1 MKHLHSW
8 KRPDISRDYTKGVE
22 TKLGYCNN
30 VILRVTFVVKEI
42 PTFVC
47 MQVEHTDIARFI
59 LELSE
64 IPATDPLVHLDVS
77 KRDAI
82 VVENVLKWD
91 IAADADWNRI
101 LKTASQNKRE
111 ADLDSLCLAYGT
123 LSWSYKEKTIVS
135 PLLLCPVSWKIRKAT
150 GRIELTA
157 DHEAVFL
164 NPFVKNRLLRDFGLN
179 SAEIEEKNWNQWLE
193 ELSNSFAQNDLF
205 ATIEPLTVIGNF
217 HHHRYRILRE
227 LELLEQADT
236 KSALVETILGN
247 ESAPATQQLRLI
259 PELLFPADA
268 SQLEVFRRV
277 GEENLVIQGPPG
289 TGKSQV
295 LTNLLGKCIARE
307 GLALVV
313 SEKKTAL
320 EVLEAKLRQTGL
332 DAFAFLIHS
341 QTRPHDLIRQLKTT
355 WNQLEA
361 HEQKVPASLLLSDQL
376 KDQLQLAL
384 DKINLPD
391 LVGGLSYTQYH
402 ELLEAASVEST
413 VFRSDVPTVKEWLAV
428 LPDLKELYQLP
439 GITSWFAHYKQPLF
453 AGSQPDQI
461 MRKLGQEIA
470 FFAANFGTETLN
482 DLERLY
488 ASVARCQLVEN
499 ESFKSYFG
507 LHAQPRELKR
517 FRKLRTQYVETGTRL
532 EWLSAELTIWKQ
544 TPSRSQVESWQQQFS
559 GKSSWLEKRRIRRA
573 FKQYLI
579 DPSVDPMI
587 ALSRWL
593 EFLDTKEQRAALE
606 TQFAAWGMENPEVEL
621 ASAAYILDKLEQ
633 EDANELNRVSA
644 LSSAERKAIV
654 AAGSRLKQLLEDL
667 DRYCTLRPGIAL
679 QDVFSVSDP
688 NGDLQP
694 YRTLIGQLPPAV
706 YRLLGMGKPLD
717 ELHAIVLHSNWKLVE
732 SRFPE
737 LAAFD
742 GAWLQERLEAI
753 CATEGQEFE
762 LTAAFLKHARQTR
775 FAAYATILRTPA
787 TRLNA
792 EQKALKQRLKTG
804 KSILVKEFGKSRQ
817 HQTIRELVS
826 GDARLW
832 IELLVPVWLSTP
844 AQVGNTFPMERAL
857 FDLVIF
863 DEASQIPLPHA
874 LGALQRAQR
883 AVIAGDE
890 QQMAPSNYFSGG
902 KAHVDLLH
910 QAGYYWTKVALNHHY
925 RSVHPALIAFSNRH
939 FYNNELVAYPSPK
952 TAYPLHRHFV
962 EGAIYDERTNPKE
975 AVAVAAFLET
985 VSWKQHIGITT
996 FSEQQLECLWKACS
1010 PAVQEKISEGQEQG
1024 TVFFKALEQVQGD
1037 ECDILVIS
1045 MGYGK
1050 NTDGEFHLRFGPLNQ
1065 ANGHKRLNV
1074 LLTRARKELHFFTSV
1089 HSTELGLSSN
1099 ESVNLLRLFLHQL
1112 EQPANEHELLLPYQL
1127 QPVFKAP
1134 AGLHFRHIWSTIP
1147 SAQELAT
1154 FYRIMKTRGW
1164 KTVL

>member
-1 MKHLHSW
+1 MERTGSAIAGY
-8 KRPDISRDYTKGVE
+8 IS
-22 TKLGYCNN
+22 
-30 VILRVTFVVKEI
+30 
-42 PTFVC
+42 
-47 MQVEHTDIARFI
+47 
-59 LELSE
+59 ELSE
-64 IPATDPLVHLDVS
+64 IPATDPLVHLDIS

-82 VVENVLKWD
+82 AVGNAPKWD
-91 IAADADWNRI
+91 IAADSDWNRI

-111 ADLDSLCLAYGT
+111 ADLDSLCLAYGA

-150 GRIELTA
+150 GQIELTT
-157 DHEAVFL
+157 DHDAIFV

-179 SAEIEEKNWNQWLE
+179 PAEIDGDWDNWLE
-193 ELSNSFAQNDLF
+193 ELLALLTQNQVP
-205 ATIEPLTVIGNF
+205 ANVAPLSVIGNF

-227 LELLEQADT
+227 LELLEQTDVR
-236 KSALVETILGN
+236 SSLVETILGN
-247 ESAPATQQLRLI
+247 ESVPATQPLELI
-259 PELLFPADA
+259 SELLFPADA

-277 GEENLVIQGPPG
+277 GAENLVIQGPPG

-295 LTNLLGKCIARE
+295 LTNLLGKCIARN
-307 GLALVV
+307 GLTLVV

-320 EVLEAKLRQTGL
+320 EVLVAKLRQTGL
-332 DAFAFLIHS
+332 DAFTFLIHS
-341 QTRPHDLIRQLKTT
+341 QTRPHDFIRQLKTT
-355 WNQLEA
+355 WTQLEEP
-361 HEQKVPASLLLSDQL
+361 EQKIPASLLLSDQL

-391 LVGGLSYTQYH
+391 FVGGISYTQYRD
-402 ELLEAASVEST
+402 LLEETPIETAI
-413 VFRSDVPTVKEWLAV
+413 FRSDVPTLKEWLAV
-428 LPDLKELYQLP
+428 LPDLKQLYQLP
-439 GITSWFAHYKQPLF
+439 NITSWFAHYKQPLF

-470 FFAANFGTETLN
+470 FFTSNFSVETLA

-488 ASVARCQLVEN
+488 SSVARCQLVEN
-499 ESFKSYFG
+499 EAFKSYFG
-507 LHAQPRELKR
+507 LHNQPKELKR
-517 FRKLRTQYVETGTRL
+517 FRKLRTQYAETTSRL
-532 EWLSAELTIWKQ
+532 EWLSAEIKIWKQ

-559 GKSSWLEKRRIRRA
+559 GKSSWLEKRRMRKA
-573 FKQYLI
+573 LKNYLGDHSI
-579 DPSVDPMI
+579 DPTI

-593 EFLDTKEQRAALE
+593 EFLNIKEQRTALE
-606 TQFAAWGMENPEVEL
+606 TQFAAWGMHNPEVEL
-621 ASAAYILDKLEQ
+621 AAAAYILDKLEQ
-633 EDANELNRVSA
+633 EDANELNRVA
-644 LSSAERKAIV
+644 GLPSAERKTII

-667 DRYCTLRPGIAL
+667 DRYCTLRPATVL
-679 QDVFSVSDP
+679 QEIFSLSDP

-694 YRTLIGQLPPAV
+694 FRTLIGQLPPAV
-706 YRLLGMGKPLD
+706 YRLLGMEKPLE
-717 ELHAIVLHSNWKLVE
+717 ELHSIVLHSNWKLVE

-742 GAWLQERLEAI
+742 GSWLLERLETIA
-753 CATEGQEFE
+753 ATEDQEFE
-762 LTAAFLKHARQTR
+762 LCSALLQQIRKTR
-775 FAAYATILRTPA
+775 FAAYGTILRTPA
-787 TRLNA
+787 ARLNG
-792 EQKALKQRLKTG
+792 EQKLLKQRLKAG

-826 GDARLW
+826 SDARLW
-832 IELLVPVWLSTP
+832 IELLVPIWLSTP
-844 AQVGNTFPMERAL
+844 AQVGNTFPMERDL

-863 DEASQIPLPHA
+863 DEASQIPLPNA
-874 LGALQRAQR
+874 LGALQRSQR

-902 KAHVDLLH
+902 KTHVDLLH
-910 QAGYYWTKVALNHHY
+910 QAGYYWAKVTLNHHY

-952 TAYPLHRHFV
+952 TQYPLHRHFV
-962 EGAIYDERTNPKE
+962 EDAIYDERTNPKE
-975 AVAVAAFLET
+975 ASEVAAFLET
-985 VSWKQHIGITT
+985 VSWKQHVGITA

-1010 PAVQEKISEGQEQG
+1010 PAVQEKISEGQENG

-1037 ECDILVIS
+1037 ECDLLVIS

-1050 NTDGEFHLRFGPLNQ
+1050 NSDGEFHLRFGPLNQ

-1089 HSTELGLSSN
+1089 HSSDLGLSSN

-1112 EQPANEHELLLPYQL
+1112 ELPANEHELLLPYQL

-1134 AGLHFRHIWSTIP
+1134 AGLQFRHIWSVIP

-1154 FYRIMKTRGW
+1154 FYRIMKARGW
-1164 KTVL
+1164 KTVF